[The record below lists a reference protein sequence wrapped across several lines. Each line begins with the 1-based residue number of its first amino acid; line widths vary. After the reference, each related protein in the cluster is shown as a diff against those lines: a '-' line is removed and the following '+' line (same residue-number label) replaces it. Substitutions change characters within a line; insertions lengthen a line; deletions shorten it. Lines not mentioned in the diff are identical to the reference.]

1 MADGAGFNKPVR
13 PREYFSTYRIRG
25 IICSNKPTA
34 AARNEGRIGNAMVWY
49 FSLLGKTAME
59 DRSSPPSPEK
69 GRREGEGDDAAS
81 ALEPISRI

>member
-1 MADGAGFNKPVR
+1 
-13 PREYFSTYRIRG
+13 
-25 IICSNKPTA
+25 
-34 AARNEGRIGNAMVWY
+34 MVWY
-49 FSLLGKTAME
+49 FSPLGKTVME